1 MKRTLP
7 IVVAIVIVSIV
18 LMFLGLSSVGRPAGT
33 VGIAAGSALPGFS
46 QNASTPE
53 QALNNFLLDVQ
64 RRNWDRAFAGIERTS
79 DTLNEQA
86 FVQEWT
92 GSNGGLRTFS
102 SLEGFESRPLH
113 ATDSDAQVRVHLHW
127 STPVG
132 PVQDVRDFHLTHR
145 ADSWKV
151 VWDENP
157 APNVP
162 AQIVPVNYLRWD
174 LVSGNSSD
182 EWGSRNVDAPHVR
195 IVSMNAIDSAEGA
208 VVMGEVVNED
218 TVPAFVNVNATL
230 VDGSGGTIDDESSF
244 DKILH
249 VLLPKQVSPYR
260 VDFPH
265 VSLSKVKNV
274 RMDVKATLVPA
285 SSDPVIGVMNQKLDT
300 DAQGHAVL
308 HGELLNQSGE
318 TVNIPHVIAS
328 FYDNN
333 GKVVW
338 VSDGYVEKALL
349 PQSTEAFAVEV
360 PQSLAGKV
368 QNFHVVVNQYS
379 LQRS

>member
-1 MKRTLP
+1 MKRALP
-7 IVVAIVIVSIV
+7 IVIVIVAV
-18 LMFLGLSSVGRPAGT
+18 TVLLMFLGLTSVGRSAGT
-33 VGIAAGSALPGFS
+33 VGIARGSALPGFAP
-46 QNASTPE
+46 NASTPE

-86 FVQEWT
+86 FIQEWV

-102 SLEGFESRPLH
+102 ALEGFETRPLH
-113 ATDSDAQVRVHLHW
+113 ATDSDAQLRVRLHW
-127 STPVG
+127 TTPVG
-132 PVQDVRDFHLTHR
+132 PVEDVRDFHMAHHR
-145 ADSWKV
+145 DSWKV
-151 VWDENP
+151 IWDENP
-157 APNVP
+157 PPNVP

-174 LVSGNSSD
+174 LVSGNASD

-195 IVSMNAIDSAEGA
+195 IVSMNAVDSAEGA

-230 VDGSGGTIDDESSF
+230 VDGSGATIDDESSF

-249 VLLPKQVSPYR
+249 VLLPKQVTPYR
-260 VDFPH
+260 IDFPR
-265 VSLSKVKNV
+265 VSLGKVKNV

-285 SSDPVIGVMNQKLDT
+285 SSDPVIGVMNQKLET
-300 DAQGHAVL
+300 DAQGHSVL
-308 HGELLNQSGE
+308 HGELLNQSGQ

-349 PQSTEAFAVEV
+349 PQSTETFAVEI

-379 LQRS
+379 LQKA